1 MRRTSR
7 STPASSVAPA
17 DPIGIVIAD
26 GGRGERAPRLAA
38 FVWGPIPD
46 DEPEWRAAP
55 ASALAAATG

>member
-1 MRRTSR
+1 
-7 STPASSVAPA
+7 VAPA